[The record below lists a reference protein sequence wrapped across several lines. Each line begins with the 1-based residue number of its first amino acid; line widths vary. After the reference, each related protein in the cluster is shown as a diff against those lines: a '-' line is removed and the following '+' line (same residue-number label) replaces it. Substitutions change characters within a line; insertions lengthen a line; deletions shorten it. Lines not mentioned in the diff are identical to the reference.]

1 MFKKILIIIL
11 FALLVVGWTLYFNSY
26 CNPPNIEVK
35 SDTVVTTRVDTIWN
49 DTIIEKTKYIP
60 KKVEIIRTDT
70 ITKDTILT
78 TEQKIYEDTLCNDK
92 DSIILQSFISG
103 ISSKLDSTSVN
114 WKKHTT
120 VVTNTVEVTKY
131 IEKPKTF
138 LDRIHIQ
145 PQITSGYD
153 LVNHQW
159 GITAGIGFGID
170 L

>member
-1 MFKKILIIIL
+1 MNNNVLIYVVLVILSLFVLGGMFW
-11 FALLVVGWTLYFNSY
+11 VNSRL
-26 CNPPNIEVK
+26 PEVIE
-35 SDTVVTTRVDTIWN
+35 RVDTIWN

-114 WKKHTT
+114 WKKHKEII
-120 VVTNTVEVTKY
+120 TNTVEVTKY
-131 IEKPKTF
+131 IEKPKAF

-145 PQITSGYD
+145 PQVTSGYD
-153 LVNHQW
+153 LINHQW

>member
-1 MFKKILIIIL
+1 MNKWLLIL
-11 FALLVVGWTLYFNSY
+11 TLAAFLTLGLMGGYYIAEMRSE
-26 CNPPNIEVK
+26 PTGT

-92 DSIILQSFISG
+92 DSIILKSFISG

-120 VVTNTVEVTKY
+120 VVTNTIEITKY
-131 IEKPKTF
+131 IEKPKKIW
-138 LDRIHIQ
+138 DRIRIQ
-145 PQITSGYD
+145 PQVTSGYD
-153 LVNHQW
+153 LINHKW
-159 GITAGIGFGID
+159 GIMGGIGVGID